1 MKYVFL
7 TAGIVGTVLG
17 FYYKLDTEAILAMIC
32 LATYA
37 IMDRLPKVQ
46 EPEKKTETP
55 PTFDMANISRLEV
68 INHSTNDYPIGRVL
82 TMYETKDFTAVDAEF
97 QDDGKTLKIFVS

>member
-7 TAGIVGTVLG
+7 TAGIVSTILG
-17 FYYKLDTEAILAMIC
+17 FYYKLDTEGILGMIC

-37 IMDRLPKVQ
+37 IMDKLPKVQ
-46 EPEKKTETP
+46 EPETKIETP
-55 PTFDMANISRLEV
+55 PTFDMDNISRLEV
-68 INHSTNDYPIGRVL
+68 INHATNDHPIGRVL
-82 TMYETKDFTAVDAEF
+82 TMYKTKDFRNIDMQF

>member
-7 TAGIVGTVLG
+7 TAGIVGTILG
-17 FYYKLDTEAILAMIC
+17 SYYKLDSEAILAMIC

-46 EPEKKTETP
+46 EPETKIETP
-55 PTFDMANISRLEV
+55 PTFDMVNISRLEV
-68 INHSTNDYPIGRVL
+68 INHATNDHPIGRVL
-82 TMYETKDFTAVDAEF
+82 TMYENKDFRNIDMQF
-97 QDDGKTLKIFVS
+97 QDSGKTLKIFIS

>member
-7 TAGIVGTVLG
+7 TAGIVGTILG
-17 FYYKLDTEAILAMIC
+17 IYYKLDSEAILAMIC

-68 INHSTNDYPIGRVL
+68 INHATNDHPIGRVL
-82 TMYETKDFTAVDAEF
+82 TMYETKDFRNIDMQF
-97 QDDGKTLKIFVS
+97 QDSGKTLKIFVS